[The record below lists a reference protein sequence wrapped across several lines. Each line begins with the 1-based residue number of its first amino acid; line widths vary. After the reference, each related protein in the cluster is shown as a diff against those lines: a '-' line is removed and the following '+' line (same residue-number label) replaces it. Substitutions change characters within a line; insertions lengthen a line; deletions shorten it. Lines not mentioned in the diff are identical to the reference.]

1 MAANMNPLGLE
12 LKAKKVVYVGEERFV
27 KLMGHAIELSNNT
40 RVQITTT
47 QFTQHL
53 VDHYSELALA
63 NWMQTLAA
71 ATIKN
76 QPGAQEQAETSIQNC

>member
-47 QFTQHL
+47 QFAQHL
-53 VDHYSELALA
+53 VDHYSEVALA
-63 NWMQTLAA
+63 NWMQSLAA
-71 ATIKN
+71 VAVKS
-76 QPGAQEQAETSIQNC
+76 QPDAQDQGEASIQD

>member
-1 MAANMNPLGLE
+1 MAANISPLGLE
-12 LKAKKVVYVGEERFV
+12 LKAKKVVYVGEERFT

-47 QFTQHL
+47 QFAQHL

-63 NWMQTLAA
+63 NWMQTLATA
-71 ATIKN
+71 ASKN
-76 QPGAQEQAETSIQNC
+76 QPEAQECEIGIQDC

>member
-1 MAANMNPLGLE
+1 MNPLGLE
-12 LKAKKVVYVGEERFV
+12 LKAKKVVYVGEERFT

-47 QFTQHL
+47 QFAQHL

-71 ATIKN
+71 AAVKN

>member
-47 QFTQHL
+47 QFAQHL
-53 VDHYSELALA
+53 VDHYSEVALA
-63 NWMQTLAA
+63 NWMQSLAA
-71 ATIKN
+71 VAVKS
-76 QPGAQEQAETSIQNC
+76 QSDAQDQGEASIQD